1 MRRISNRK
9 IDPTTNTIYHLEDN
23 PPPEGDAKLKDRLQD
38 YNGEPD
44 QEPSRVSLNHKQY
57 DQHSP
62 ELKRWA
68 QSFGARDASIG
79 QALSALVEVPI
90 EGKAK
95 REDVMEAV
103 TR

>member
-1 MRRISNRK
+1 M
-9 IDPTTNTIYHLEDN
+9 
-23 PPPEGDAKLKDRLQD
+23 
-38 YNGEPD
+38 
-44 QEPSRVSLNHKQY
+44 NHKQY

-90 EGKAK
+90 EGKAR

-103 TR
+103 AR

>member
-1 MRRISNRK
+1 
-9 IDPTTNTIYHLEDN
+9 
-23 PPPEGDAKLKDRLQD
+23 
-38 YNGEPD
+38 
-44 QEPSRVSLNHKQY
+44 LNHKQY

-68 QSFGARDASIG
+68 QSFGARDTSIG

-103 TR
+103 AR